1 MLDFMKVCMAT
12 TKTGIE
18 IYPKFIV
25 KKSKDLMTKGGDFN
39 AIWCEDK
46 GLWSTDEDDVTRL
59 IDHEIDIFAEK
70 YKESAN
76 TVIIKHM
83 WDSDSGVIDK
93 WHKYCQKQIR
103 DNFHNLDETLIF
115 ADSDVKRSDY
125 ATKRLSYSLADGE
138 PEAWNSL
145 VNTLYSP
152 EEKHKIEWIIG
163 SIVSGDSKKLQKF
176 AVFYGSS
183 GTGKSTIINII
194 GWLFEGYCHDFSAKN
209 LGSASDRFALEAFAD
224 NPLVAID
231 HEGKLNKI
239 EDNTRLNRIVS
250 HEPIQVDEKFK
261 RTYSNVFHS
270 LLIIA
275 TNEPVKITD
284 AKSGL
289 LRRLIDISPTGNLVS
304 HNEYF
309 RLLSQIKF
317 ELGKIAKHCLEV
329 YTADPNYYDTYV
341 PVGMLSATNDF
352 YNFIED
358 RVFELNR
365 DEGVTLKSAWETYK
379 QYCADA
385 NMYTLP
391 LRIFKEELANY
402 YEEVLDNAYLSD
414 GTHVRKL
421 YHGFKIEKLDK
432 NSEKKV
438 TAVRKKMTTWIDL
451 KEQDSLID
459 ILLADCPAQYTTED
473 EKPLSAW
480 SKVKTKLK
488 DISTN
493 KLHYVR
499 VPENHIVI
507 DFDLRDKE
515 GNKSLELNIKA
526 ANKFPKTYAETSKS
540 GGGLHLHYLYAGN
553 VEDLS
558 KIYDEGVEIKV
569 FTGKQSLRRKLTLC
583 NDIPIATISSGLP
596 LKGVKPVEDFRIQ
609 NERQLR
615 RRIAKCLAKEIHPDT
630 TSNINFIFDTL
641 EEAYASGIV
650 YDVTDLRDDV
660 CAFAAGSTHQA
671 ENCLKKALKMKFKSD
686 TISDTEVQDGD
697 LVFFDIEVFPNLFL
711 INYKKAGDNPVIR
724 MINPRPV
731 DIENLLKFKLVGF
744 NCRKYDNHLVYARL
758 MGYSNEALYELS
770 QRIITKGDKDCFF
783 SDAYSLSYT
792 DVYDFCSK
800 KQSLKKWEI
809 ELGIHH
815 VELNLPW
822 DKPVPESLWDTVAEY
837 CDNDV
842 IATEAVFNARYSDF
856 KAREILADLSGLTV
870 NDTNNQHTTR
880 IIFGNNR
887 EPQSQF
893 NYRFMGIPI
902 SDVND
907 ILEDVPGMDC
917 DWDYTV
923 FKDHKPV
930 FPGYTYSK
938 NDKGIWESWYRDE
951 LIGEGG
957 YVYAEPGI
965 HYNVALLDIA
975 SMHPHSI
982 KAENLF
988 GDIYTK
994 RFVDLLDVRIYIKHG
1009 EYDAVREMFEG
1020 KLDKYLG
1027 SEEEAEALSSALK
1040 IPINSVYGLTS
1051 AKFKNQF
1058 KDPRNIDNIVAKR
1071 GALFMVNLKH
1081 EVQARGYTVA
1091 HIKTDSI
1098 KIPNADREIIQ
1109 FVNDYGKLYGYTFE
1123 HEATYEKMALVND
1136 AVYIA
1141 RYLDPN
1147 KCESYYGYIP
1157 KDNAKKYEKHGGW
1170 TATGKQFDVPY
1181 VFKTLFSHEDID
1193 FYDLG
1198 VTVNVTTSLYLDMN
1212 ENLPDVSEQEKEL
1225 AKLKTM
1231 YNKSIGG
1238 WDLLALNV
1246 PVKYRNM
1253 TRDEIAKQ
1261 IDILKAEIEKGHD
1274 YRFIGRVGLFIPVT
1288 RGGGKLVRKTDE
1300 GYSFATGTKD
1310 YRWLDSE
1317 SVKALKEKGEDIID
1331 ISYYRQLV
1339 DDAYANITQYG
1350 DFFSDD
1356 DGLPF

>member
-1 MLDFMKVCMAT
+1 VLDFMKVCMVT

-25 KKSKDLMTKGGDFN
+25 KKSKDLMVKGGDFY

-59 IDHEIDIFAEK
+59 IDREIDIFAEK
-70 YKESAN
+70 YKESTN
-76 TVIIKHM
+76 NVVIRYM
-83 WDSDSGVIDK
+83 WDGDSGVIDK

-103 DNFHNLDETLIF
+103 DSFHNLDETLIF
-115 ADSDVKRSDY
+115 ADAEVKRSDY

-163 SIVSGDSKKLQKF
+163 SIVSGDSRTLQKF

-194 GWLFEGYCHDFSAKN
+194 GWLFDGYCHDFSAKN
-209 LGSASDRFALEAFAD
+209 LGSASDRFALEAFAQ

-317 ELGKIAKHCLEV
+317 ELGKIAKHCLDIFVEN
-329 YTADPNYYDTYV
+329 PNYYDTYV
-341 PVGMLSATNDF
+341 PVNMLSATNDF

-358 RVFELNR
+358 RIFELNR

-379 QYCADA
+379 NYCDDA
-385 NMYTLP
+385 NMHTLP

-402 YEEVLDNAYLSD
+402 FDEVVESTYLPD

-421 YHGFKIEKLDK
+421 YRGFKASKLEKNDV
-432 NSEKKV
+432 KKTV
-438 TAVRKKMTTWIDL
+438 PVRKNLTTWLDL
-451 KEQDSLID
+451 KEQSSLID
-459 ILLADCPAQYTTED
+459 ILLAECPAQYTTDD

-488 DISTN
+488 DINT
-493 KLHYVR
+493 KELHYVR

-507 DFDLRDKE
+507 DFDIRDKD
-515 GNKSLELNIKA
+515 GNKSLELNLKA

-540 GGGLHLHYLYAGN
+540 GGGLHLHYLYSGN
-553 VEDLS
+553 VDDLS
-558 KIYDEGVEIKV
+558 RIYDEGVEVKV
-569 FTGKQSLRRKLTLC
+569 FIGKQSLRRKLTLC
-583 NDIPIATISSGLP
+583 NDIPVATISSGLP
-596 LKGVKPVEDFRIQ
+596 LKGVRPVEDFRIQ

-615 RRIAKCLAKEIHPDT
+615 RRIARCLAKEVHPDT
-630 TSNINFIFDTL
+630 TSNINFIFETL
-641 EEAYASGIV
+641 EEAYRSGIV

-671 ENCLKKALKMKFKSD
+671 EGCLKKALKMKFKSD
-686 TISDTEVQDGD
+686 DISDAKVQDGD

-711 INYKKAGDNPVIR
+711 VNYKKAGDNPVIR

-744 NCRKYDNHLVYARL
+744 NCRKYDNHLIYARL

-783 SDAYSLSYT
+783 SDAYNISYT

-842 IATEAVFNARYSDF
+842 IATEAVFNERYSDF

-880 IIFGNNR
+880 IIFGGNKD
-887 EPQSQF
+887 PQSQF

-902 SDVND
+902 KDVND
-907 ILEDVPGMDC
+907 ILEDVPNMDC
-917 DWDYTV
+917 DWNYTV

-938 NDKGIWESWYRDE
+938 SEKGVWESWYRGE

-994 RFVDLLDVRIYIKHG
+994 RFVDLLDVRIYIKHK
-1009 EYDAVREMFEG
+1009 EYDKVRNMFDG
-1020 KLDKYLG
+1020 KLAKYLE

-1081 EVQARGYTVA
+1081 EVQARGFTVA

-1098 KIPNADREIIQ
+1098 KIPNANREIIQ

-1123 HEATYEKMALVND
+1123 HEATYEKMALVNN

-1141 RYLDPN
+1141 RYLDPA
-1147 KCESYYGYIP
+1147 KCQDYYGYIP
-1157 KDNAKKYEKHGGW
+1157 KDNSKKYEKHGGW
-1170 TATGKQFDVPY
+1170 TATGKEFDVPY

-1198 VTVNVTTSLYLDMN
+1198 VTVNVNTSLYLDMN
-1212 ENLPDVSEQEKEL
+1212 ETLPDVSEQEKEL
-1225 AKLKTM
+1225 GKAKA
-1231 YNKSIGG
+1231 
-1238 WDLLALNV
+1238 ALNKMNLPDV
-1246 PVKYRNM
+1246 AISSLPVKYRGM
-1253 TRDEIAKQ
+1253 SEKEILKE
-1261 IDILKAEIEKGHD
+1261 IDILNAEIEKGHD

-1300 GYSFATGTKD
+1300 GYAFAAGTKD

-1317 SVKALKEKGEDIID
+1317 SVKALKDKGEDIID

-1339 DDAYANITQYG
+1339 DDAYENITQYG
-1350 DFFSDD
+1350 DFFADD